1 MLIEKNEFLDD
12 EIAVF
17 AIEVPKKEH
26 GKKEVLEA
34 KQREIEN
41 LQKFGS
47 CEEIEDDIK
56 DNLTSTWVIMDRMK
70 HDC

>member
-1 MLIEKNEFLDD
+1 MSIKKNECLDY

-26 GKKEVLEA
+26 GTKEDLEA

-41 LQKFGS
+41 LQKF
-47 CEEIEDDIK
+47 
-56 DNLTSTWVIMDRMK
+56 
-70 HDC
+70 